1 MAVLLGCSRGEA
13 PASPPD
19 DTTAITPNLSGF
31 FAEGLTWDANR
42 GRLLVGGIVGQS
54 IAAVSVPAGTVEAFA
69 SPPRGWSVFG
79 VAHDPAAGL
88 VWAAVSAVPQG
99 RTLPE
104 PVGPAGLVAF
114 ADDDGR
120 VVSAAVL
127 DDGETHLI
135 GDLVVTP
142 DAVFATDT
150 LGGGVYQARPND
162 SVLTEVA
169 PPGSFRSPQGL
180 VTLAGVLILSD
191 YPRGLMRLDPASGSI
206 SELVSDADLRGIDGL
221 ALRGHSLAAVQNGAH
236 PPRVL
241 RVELGEDGTAVESV
255 EVFVVPDPAAGEP
268 TLVTFVDDT
277 LWVMQTDFWPR
288 VFDED
293 GRPRPDVE
301 IASPTVLRLPWDG

>member
-1 MAVLLGCSRGEA
+1 MRQRG
-13 PASPPD
+13 
-19 DTTAITPNLSGF
+19 DTSALHG
-31 FAEGLTWDANR
+31 
-42 GRLLVGGIVGQS
+42 
-54 IAAVSVPAGTVEAFA
+54 
-69 SPPRGWSVFG
+69 
-79 VAHDPAAGL
+79 DPAAGL

-206 SELVSDADLRGIDGL
+206 SDGHRNSYRKQVRLIRTTQQSRCVSN
-221 ALRGHSLAAVQNGAH
+221 S
-236 PPRVL
+236 
-241 RVELGEDGTAVESV
+241 
-255 EVFVVPDPAAGEP
+255 
-268 TLVTFVDDT
+268 
-277 LWVMQTDFWPR
+277 
-288 VFDED
+288 
-293 GRPRPDVE
+293 
-301 IASPTVLRLPWDG
+301 